1 MNESSFML
9 IAPTRR
15 KVHEMRVI
23 YLMERGS
30 NLVWDHVQEEK
41 PSKSGMV
48 RVDITYW
55 MVHGTKEERDAAIHP
70 GLTAGQQGDH
80 PQYRRRT
87 LDR

>member
-55 MVHGTKEERDAAIHP
+55 MVHGTKEEIVWASKRHFSIMSFILLKFGFMHWS
-70 GLTAGQQGDH
+70 
-80 PQYRRRT
+80 
-87 LDR
+87 